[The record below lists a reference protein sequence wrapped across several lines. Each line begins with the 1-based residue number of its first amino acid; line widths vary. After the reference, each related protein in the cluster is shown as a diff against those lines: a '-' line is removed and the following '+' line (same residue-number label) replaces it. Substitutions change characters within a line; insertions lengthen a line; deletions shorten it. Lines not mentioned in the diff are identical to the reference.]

1 MTDRVTQSVTV
12 KGNVTDVFN
21 VWSNFELFPYF
32 MKYVN
37 KVTKTGPKTSNWQV
51 TGPLGVNVDWNAET
65 TRLEPNQRI
74 GWNTKDHDGT
84 LTTSGE
90 VVFAELP
97 NDQTH
102 VTVTMNYTV
111 PGGKVGETIAQLF
124 SDPNKRLEEDLRNFK
139 AYAENG
145 FANGR

>member
-12 KGNVTDVFN
+12 KGNLADVFN
-21 VWSNFELFPYF
+21 VWSNFEFFPYF

-37 KVTKTGPKTSNWQV
+37 KVTKTGPKTSHWEV
-51 TGPLGVNVDWNAET
+51 TGPLGVNIDWTAET

-97 NDQTH
+97 DNQTH

-111 PGGKVGETIAQLF
+111 PGGKVGEAIAQLF
-124 SDPNKRLEEDLRNFK
+124 SDPNKRLEEDLHNFK

-145 FANGR
+145 FGNGR